1 MLSAMRKLAVG
12 LVLLVLMSGCAT
24 FVEKRTTQGPTAEE
38 MWKMRAVMQNG
49 REPNFDERGHWQDQM
64 DRRISK
70 FLGEHPEI
78 ANSYDVMA
86 FRFSRQ
92 VAVGMTAEQVS
103 VLLGGPDSKV
113 TDQAEM
119 EKLARKFWP
128 QIKGK
133 AKEVW
138 LYPGGWRI
146 FIADGRVVDMIQ
158 YQAPSFRL
166 G

>member
-1 MLSAMRKLAVG
+1 MRTLAVG
-12 LVLLVLMSGCAT
+12 LGLLVLASGCAT
-24 FVEKRTTQGPTAEE
+24 SVEKRASQGPTAEE
-38 MWKMRAVMQNG
+38 MFKTRVVMQNG
-49 REPNFDERGHWQDQM
+49 REPNFEERGHWQDQM

-70 FLGEHPEI
+70 FLHEHPEV
-78 ANSYDVMA
+78 ANSFDVMA

-92 VAVGMTAEQVS
+92 VAVGMTAEQVA
-103 VLLGGPDSKV
+103 VLLGGPDTKV
-113 TDQAEM
+113 TDPAEM

-128 QIKGK
+128 HIKDK

-146 FIADGRVVDMIQ
+146 FIADGRVVDMVQ
-158 YQAPSFRL
+158 YLPPGLRL